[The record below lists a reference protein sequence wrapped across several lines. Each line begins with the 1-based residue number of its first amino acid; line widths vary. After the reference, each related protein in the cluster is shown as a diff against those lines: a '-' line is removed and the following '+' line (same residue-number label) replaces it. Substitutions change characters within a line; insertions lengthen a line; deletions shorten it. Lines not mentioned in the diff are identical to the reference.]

1 MTKQPKTKQPAILL
15 QPVVRDLLQPAQ
27 AMLDTMQMG
36 VTQTDADGT
45 ILYANPAVA
54 EMHGY
59 GIDDLV
65 GNNLSLFGTSDEGEA
80 TTARWSEQLTSW
92 SS

>member
-1 MTKQPKTKQPAILL
+1 MTKQPKAKQPAILL
-15 QPVVRDLLQPAQ
+15 QPVMRGLLQPAQ

-59 GIDDLV
+59 GDLV
-65 GNNLSLFGTSDEGEA
+65 RTAKSIGVSFGDE
-80 TTARWSEQLTSW
+80 
-92 SS
+92 